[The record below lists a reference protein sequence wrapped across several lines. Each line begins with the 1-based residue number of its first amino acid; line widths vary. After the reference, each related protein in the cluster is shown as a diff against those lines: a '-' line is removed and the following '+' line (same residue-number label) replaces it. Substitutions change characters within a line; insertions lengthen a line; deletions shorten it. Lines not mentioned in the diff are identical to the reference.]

1 MNKEANKE
9 AYLHMQRSESIVAS
23 MAATIFAAYVQRH
36 EITEA
41 NEDVFVRKAVDAA
54 VKLATYTDKVVKSDE
69 EWMNNESRAAPML

>member
-1 MNKEANKE
+1 MNKQASKE
-9 AYLHMQRSESIVAS
+9 AYLNMQRSESVVAS

-54 VKLATYTDKVVKSDE
+54 VKLATYADKIVKSDE
-69 EWMNNESRAAPML
+69 EWMNNENRATPML

>member
-36 EITEA
+36 EITDA

-69 EWMNNESRAAPML
+69 EWMNNESRATPML